1 MVGPNG
7 AISMLL
13 ISTHRA
19 EITETELR
27 SASLMHLSSDSGGF
41 VSQPPE
47 EGQADVLL
55 HPLPVL
61 QHAQNVLLRCQGKT
75 FSLCLSCFSV
85 PGHARGQCIS
95 YWTCGP
101 HFGEL

>member
-1 MVGPNG
+1 MV
-7 AISMLL
+7 LL
-13 ISTHRA
+13 VTKIDP
-19 EITETELR
+19 R
-27 SASLMHLSSDSGGF
+27 SASLILFPSDSGGF

-75 FSLCLSCFSV
+75 FL
-85 PGHARGQCIS
+85 RIR
-95 YWTCGP
+95 
-101 HFGEL
+101 